1 MPLTLASLT
10 HYTGEPVCG
19 ALGLTSLELLNYM
32 DPMLSPVALQG
43 LPSLKSLT
51 VQYRGWTL
59 DSSLCHLKTWLSMLP
74 LLSELSISLGYQ
86 LGAYANSVPGTVQ
99 SLSLKG
105 VVGELKALWEMA
117 QKVPDLLCLH
127 LDLCCHERHSFIA
140 EVPQLFPKLQILKIR
155 HHNVPETEFLQLS
168 QMSYLKCVEVLDPH
182 NLSPNSAL
190 MDLTHK
196 LHIQTNNR
204 VHVIYSSEP
213 KDRNVCFCAKSCFN
227 FSVPP

>member
-1 MPLTLASLT
+1 
-10 HYTGEPVCG
+10 
-19 ALGLTSLELLNYM
+19 M

-51 VQYRGWTL
+51 QYRGWTL

-86 LGAYANSVPGTVQ
+86 LGANANSVPGTVQ

-105 VVGELKALWEMA
+105 MVGELKALREMA
-117 QKVPDLLCLH
+117 QQVPDLFYLH
-127 LDLCCHERHSFIA
+127 LDLCGHERHSFIA
-140 EVPQLFPKLQILKIR
+140 EVPQLFPKLQSLKMR
-155 HHNVPETEFLQLS
+155 HHSVPETEFLQLA
-168 QMSYLKCVEVLDPH
+168 QMSYLKHIMVLDAH

-190 MDLTHK
+190 MDLAHK

-204 VHVIYSSEP
+204 DHVIHSSEA
-213 KDRNVCFCAKSCFN
+213 KDRNVCFCAYEIGPVLPCNLDNEFLIIH
-227 FSVPP
+227 